1 MDMTGNLKP
10 QSLKGVLFIAKV
22 VANNDPEKEG
32 EVQIRID
39 GRMDEIPD
47 ADLPWA
53 RPQVQN
59 EFFKVPD
66 VGDKIY
72 VEFLDGSPYHPFYY
86 GRAIPPNGVN
96 VFNDDYPNHWGM
108 SDGKNY
114 IRVNKNTNVFEII
127 NGSGCI
133 LKFNPSTMEVTIP
146 DDVKINAGN
155 NVEITTGNDTKINA
169 GNKLEVTTGA
179 DATITTGADAT
190 ITAGANLTVN
200 TSANASVTAGGN
212 ATITASGMAKITAS
226 SIMLN

>member
-1 MDMTGNLKP
+1 MSMMEANT
-10 QSLKGVLFIAKV
+10 QSLKGILFIAQV
-22 VANNDPEKEG
+22 IDNDDKEKEG
-32 EVQIRID
+32 EVQIRIE
-39 GRMDEIPD
+39 GRMDGIPD
-47 ADLPWA
+47 SDLPWA
-53 RPQVQN
+53 RPKVQN

-66 VGDKIY
+66 KGEKVY
-72 VEFLDGSPYHPFYY
+72 VEFIDGSPYHPIYY

-96 VFNDDYPNHWGM
+96 VFNDDYPNTWGM

-127 NGSGCI
+127 NASGCI
-133 LKFNPSTMEVTIP
+133 IKFNPSTLEVTIP

-179 DATITTGADAT
+179 DATIT
-190 ITAGANLTVN
+190 AGA
-200 TSANASVTAGGN
+200 N
-212 ATITASGMAKITAS
+212 ATITSSANVTVSAGANANISASGMAKITAP